1 MKIDDI
7 VKGTVTGIQEYG
19 VFVKVDEY
27 DGLVHIS
34 EISEK
39 FVRNVGDYL
48 KVGDVV
54 NLKVIELDEEN
65 KKLKLSYKAIKD
77 KKINRHFKLGF
88 QSLENKL
95 PKWTETKL
103 KEIDNNE

>member
-1 MKIDDI
+1 MKIGD
-7 VKGTVTGIQEYG
+7 VVRGTVTGIQEYG

-34 EISEK
+34 EISDK
-39 FVRNVGDYL
+39 YVRDVGDYL

-54 NLKVIELDEEN
+54 DLKVIELDQKHN
-65 KKLKLSYKAIKD
+65 KLKLSYKAIKE

-95 PKWTETKL
+95 PKWKETKL
-103 KEIDNNE
+103 KEIGKDE